1 MAHTDQNS
9 VPSALRRNGWKWT
22 NQGLQ
27 VSMGASTVLFP
38 PRQVIVLFD
47 RAFTEVGVPPSV
59 SVGACMSVGGLFK
72 KVRRGLSKKIKGV
85 TRSKI
90 VRGISRAAKKVG
102 TVAKNVVTHPAFR
115 AGFAGLAMA
124 VPALAPAAAGLE
136 VASRVIKKVED
147 GKRAAQQIKKGI
159 KTAKNIK
166 AVKAARTAQKG
177 IARVVQRAGQGDQRA
192 KRAFGA
198 IIGATAANRA
208 AKRSALRAMPPAARA
223 RVGAAS
229 ILLNSRGMPRDRLV
243 Q

>member
-1 MAHTDQNS
+1 MVNDQNT
-9 VPSALRRNGWKWT
+9 VPAALRRNGWKWT

-38 PRQVIVLFD
+38 PRQIIVLFD
-47 RAFTEVGVPPSV
+47 RAFNEVGVPPSV
-59 SVGACMSVGGLFK
+59 SVGSCMSVGGLFK

-115 AGFAGLAMA
+115 AGFAGLAVA

-136 VASRVIKKVED
+136 VASRVVKKVEV
-147 GKRAAQQIKKGI
+147 GKRAAQEIKKGI
-159 KTAKNIK
+159 KTVKNIK
-166 AVKAARTAQKG
+166 AVKAARSAQRG
-177 IARVVQRAGQGDQRA
+177 MARVVQRAGAGDPRA

-208 AKRSALRAMPPAARA
+208 AKRAALRAMPPGVRA
-223 RVGAAS
+223 RVGSAAS
-229 ILLNSRGMPRDRLV
+229 IIR
-243 Q
+243 